1 MARFVLR
8 DNSVKLTERL
18 KLERKFWEYN
28 SNNNVLNNDKNMQ
41 QLILHWIVEL
51 ILNNKQK

>member
-18 KLERKFWEYN
+18 KLARKFWEYN